1 MEWLIAALVAL
12 LDELSPKKTGQFR
25 EFIDEQAT
33 GLAHVLADNR
43 RALATAGD
51 QAIAALRD
59 DGELIATLVEEIKAL
74 NREVAEVSARNV
86 VLTAGQRRLEAQHES
101 DRAHIRELIA
111 EMVRRDIR

>member
-1 MEWLIAALVAL
+1 MEWLVSALVAV
-12 LDELSPKKTGQFR
+12 LDELSPKRTGHFR
-25 EFIDEQAT
+25 EFLDDQAA
-33 GLAHVLADNR
+33 GLAQVLGDNR
-43 RALATAGD
+43 RELAAAGD
-51 QAIAALRD
+51 RAVTMLRD
-59 DGELIATLVEEIKAL
+59 DSELIAALVEEIRTL